1 MNLVKYILFSF
12 GSGVLCLFLIKL
24 ISKKKKN
31 IITDHLHNG
40 PQKFHETPT
49 PRIGG
54 LGIFLIILIF
64 VILSSIYKESF
75 RKELLFIF
83 LCSFPA
89 FFVGFREDLKS
100 DLPPKI
106 RLLLTSFSGIF
117 VFFLFGGI
125 TKVNFPIVD
134 YILRFPFFSFLFTVF
149 AITGV
154 IHSFNIIDG
163 FNGLSSFISIMNLSA
178 LTIVAYKVGDTTL
191 VIYGTV
197 FIFSIM
203 VFFLFN
209 YPFGII
215 FLGDGGAYLVG
226 YLIAIFS
233 LLLLKKHSEVSAWCP
248 LLISI
253 YPVYETIFSIWRRK
267 VRKKSPVFSD
277 SFHFHTLVYKILKVK
292 LPKFKNSNFLSSFT
306 SIFLWFFN
314 VFAVLPGIVFW
325 KRTDF
330 LVLFCIVFILL
341 YSFIYKSLLLFY
353 KRSVKNRKILLA

>member
-1 MNLVKYILFSF
+1 MNLIKYIILFSS
-12 GSGVLCLFLIKL
+12 GSGALCLFLIKL

-31 IITDHLHNG
+31 MITDHLHNG
-40 PQKFHETPT
+40 PQKFHKNPT

-54 LGIFLIILIF
+54 LGIFLSILTF
-64 VILSSIYKESF
+64 VILSFIYKESF

-89 FFVGFREDLKS
+89 FLAGFREDLKP
-100 DLPPKI
+100 DLTPKI

-117 VFFLFGGI
+117 VFFLLGGI
-125 TKVNFPIVD
+125 TRVNLPGFD
-134 YILRFPFFSFLFTVF
+134 YILSFPFFSFLFTIF

-163 FNGLSSFISIMNLSA
+163 FNGLSSFVSIMNLSA
-178 LTIVAYKVGDTTL
+178 LTIIAYKVGDTTL

-197 FIFSIM
+197 FIFSIL

-209 YPFGII
+209 YPFGTI

-226 YLIAIFS
+226 YLIAVFS
-233 LLLLKKHSEVSAWCP
+233 ILLFKRHPEVSAWSP
-248 LLISI
+248 LLINI

-267 VRKKSPVFSD
+267 VRRKSPVLSD
-277 SFHFHTLVYKILKVK
+277 SFHLHTLIYKILKG
-292 LPKFKNSNFLSSFT
+292 KFLNKNSVFLNSFT
-306 SIFLWFFN
+306 SIFLWFLN
-314 VFAVLPGIVFW
+314 IFAVLPGVIFW

-330 LVLFCIVFILL
+330 LVLFCVIFILV
-341 YSFIYKSLLLFY
+341 YSFTYRSLILFY
-353 KRSVKNRKILLA
+353 KRNLKNRKILLT